1 MSRLIFEG
9 DIFNSLGDKFPNI
22 YFSNVSVFDEKIS
35 VELNSFVEEV
45 VLNHMEQELKVYLVP
60 IYNDNDYQKIISD
73 PDNIISNIY
82 DIRETNFPSFTQ
94 PPDETTDN
102 VDETTSPSG
111 AENITDPTTEIVSS
125 TTTTPTATPTET
137 PRGTITS
144 GDTTSPA
151 YFIQFLIESYEKVAT
166 RNYNSNNSQYYK
178 LVAKK
183 QIVDFPQELTK
194 LDYLSFVTFTS
205 FLTPQEIEDKAI
217 RQDFDS
223 FVLDEVSNI
232 SFCRTVVDRSVVNE
246 PFIVYLNGEES
257 YYGPVLK
264 SLNGIYRAN
273 NLKQFEKLLAN
284 ITQTN
289 EIFTNSGDQ
298 QLQSFVDSSAFIV
311 ETQKMK
317 IDFLTQIKS
326 LLDSF
331 PARTSVSRLGVFYT
345 QLREQIFAFNDF
357 LSRQLGLEKKIIT
370 TNFNFDFRNISDTVL
385 LDTRVPYDSLYRLR
399 NSDFSFYNEE
409 FIYNPFMDRTRR
421 FRSPDREQ
429 LSYNHTY
436 FLFDYEKALYKTSNI
451 SQIFNVDEVNLY
463 FGNNCLA
470 PYFQFYAVTYERLA
484 PNHPSQGGV
493 STTCAI
499 RGTFNNIEYGVD
511 IPPDQSLALNV
522 QQTSSVTT
530 INTISTLYRSDVF
543 VESGGSATERLTTLI
558 AQRNFDTIESIGEYK
573 LACFEVGD
581 LQTQLN
587 TPTAYKFKVD
597 IKDYTA
603 NFVIDKIVRPARAA
617 LAGIED
623 YYDLASDFCSY
634 NDLDGK
640 FNDFFIDSIGE
651 RYAASAKPPWEL
663 APIWYNILTNLLT
676 KNNIEDTSATLIDSI
691 QMQVITISPSTG
703 NLDNIERFVEIFKTL
718 LSNFEEGGRIY
729 EQIYGGTR
737 TDSTPLGNGLIDN
750 IDTAYIRNF
759 EDLPPILDRN
769 VSSYV
774 TEYECF
780 ENVEKFNRS
789 KQISVFTGRTNIT
802 FKKMLRLVDKNM
814 KDLFGFNII
823 QDTEGRGDESQSGS
837 RGTGASSGVTATL
850 DTKRLSSALGN
861 NVYDEKTNLAFAYFF
876 WLGRNIIDSGNF
888 VQSMKVGC
896 ASYANNPN
904 NPREINGNPIPDIYK
919 QTLSGDQKG
928 TVREQ
933 TQMIINTMQ
942 YIRQLARSSN
952 IDSLSDELN
961 LQTIMRSIKGGT
973 IDDEKL
979 TSITGICS
987 DATEGT
993 FLEIL
998 DGIRLITYNTGA
1010 AYLLEE
1016 FIIFYSRTDVSVSA
1030 SIGAAGT
1037 GPQPV

>member
-22 YFSNVSVFDEKIS
+22 YFSNVSVFDETINI
-35 VELNSFVEEV
+35 ELNGFVEEV
-45 VLNHMEQELKVYLVP
+45 VLNHIEQELKVYLVP

-73 PDNIISNIY
+73 PDNLISNIY
-82 DIRETNFPSFTQ
+82 DIRESNFPSFTQ
-94 PPDETTDN
+94 PSDETTDN

-111 AENITDPTTEIVSS
+111 AENITDPTAEIVSS
-125 TTTTPTATPTET
+125 TTTTPTATPTT
-137 PRGTITS
+137 PMGTITS
-144 GDTTSPA
+144 GDTTSPT
-151 YFIQFLIESYEKVAT
+151 YFIQFLIENYEKVAT
-166 RNYNSNNSQYYK
+166 RNYNSNNNQYYK
-178 LVAKK
+178 LVARK
-183 QIVDFPQELTK
+183 QIVNFPQELAK

-232 SFCRTVVDRSVVNE
+232 SFCRTVVDRKVVNE
-246 PFIVYLNGEES
+246 PFIAYLNGEEK

-264 SLNGIYRAN
+264 SLNGTYRAN
-273 NLKQFEKLLAN
+273 NLEQFEKLLEN

-289 EIFTNSGDQ
+289 QVFTNSGDQ

-331 PARTSVSRLGVFYT
+331 PRRTNVSRLGVFYT
-345 QLREQIFAFNDF
+345 QLKEQIFAFNDF
-357 LSRQLGLEKKIIT
+357 LSRQLRLEKKIIT
-370 TNFNFDFRNISDTVL
+370 TNYNFDFRNTSDTVL

-421 FRSPDREQ
+421 FLSPDRDQ
-429 LSYNHTY
+429 LCYNHTY

-451 SQIFNVDEVNLY
+451 SQIFNVDEVNMY

-470 PYFQFYAVTYERLA
+470 PYFQFYVVTYERL
-484 PNHPSQGGV
+484 STFMTWGGG
-493 STTCAI
+493 TTTACAI
-499 RGTFNNIEYGVD
+499 DATFNNIEYNTD
-511 IPPDQSLALNV
+511 SSPDLSLALNV
-522 QQTSSVTT
+522 QQSSNITT
-530 INTISTLYRSDVF
+530 LHELTTLRKGNVL
-543 VESGGSATERLTTLI
+543 VESGGSATERLDTLI

-581 LQTQLN
+581 LQMRLD

-603 NFVIDKIVRPARAA
+603 NFVIDKIIRPARAA

-663 APIWYNILTNLLT
+663 APIWYNILSNLLT

-691 QMQVITISPSTG
+691 QMQVITISPFTG
-703 NLDNIERFVEIFKTL
+703 NLNNIERFMQIYKSL

-729 EQIYGGTR
+729 EQIYGGTHA
-737 TDSTPLGNGLIDN
+737 DGTPSGNGLIDN

-789 KQISVFTGRTNIT
+789 KQISVVAGRTNIT

-814 KDLFGFNII
+814 KDLFGFNIV
-823 QDTEGRGDESQSGS
+823 QDREGRGDESQSGS
-837 RGTGASSGVTATL
+837 RGTGASSGVTAIL
-850 DTKRLSSALGN
+850 DTKSLSSALGN
-861 NVYDEKTNLAFAYFF
+861 NNYNEKINLAFAYFF
-876 WLGRNIIDSGNF
+876 WLGRNMIDSESF
-888 VQSMKVGC
+888 VNDMRLGC
-896 ASYANNPN
+896 ESYADRPN
-904 NPREINGNPIPDIYK
+904 IKREIHGNPIPEHYR
-919 QTLSGDQKG
+919 QTLTRVQKDK
-928 TVREQ
+928 VREQ

-952 IDSLSDELN
+952 IDALSDELN

-998 DGIRLITYNTGA
+998 DGIRLLAYNTGA
-1010 AYLLEE
+1010 GYLLEE
-1016 FIIFYSRTDVSVSA
+1016 FITFYSRTDPPASA
-1030 SIGAAGT
+1030 
-1037 GPQPV
+1037 

>member
-22 YFSNVSVFDEKIS
+22 YFSNVSVFDETINI
-35 VELNSFVEEV
+35 ELNGFVEEV
-45 VLNHMEQELKVYLVP
+45 VLNHIEQELKVYLVP

-73 PDNIISNIY
+73 PDNLISNIY
-82 DIRETNFPSFTQ
+82 DTRETNFPDFRDRDAPQ
-94 PPDETTDN
+94 DQ
-102 VDETTSPSG
+102 
-111 AENITDPTTEIVSS
+111 
-125 TTTTPTATPTET
+125 
-137 PRGTITS
+137 GTYFPGGTF
-144 GDTTSPA
+144 GDRPA
-151 YFIQFLIESYEKVAT
+151 YFMQFLIENYEKVAT
-166 RNYNSNNSQYYK
+166 RNYNSNNNQYYK
-178 LVAKK
+178 LVVKK
-183 QIVDFPQELTK
+183 QINNFRQELAK

-232 SFCRTVVDRSVVNE
+232 SFCRTVVNRSVVNE
-246 PFIVYLNGEES
+246 PFIAYLNGEEN

-264 SLNGIYRAN
+264 NLNGTYRAN
-273 NLKQFEKLLAN
+273 NLEQFEKLLEN

-289 EIFTNSGDQ
+289 QIFTNSGDQ

-331 PARTSVSRLGVFYT
+331 PRRTNVSRLGVFYT
-345 QLREQIFAFNDF
+345 QLKEQIFAFNDF
-357 LSRQLGLEKKIIT
+357 LSRQLTLEKKIIT
-370 TNFNFDFRNISDTVL
+370 TNYNFDFRNTSDTVL

-421 FRSPDREQ
+421 FLSPDRDQ
-429 LSYNHTY
+429 LCYNHTY

-451 SQIFNVDEVNLY
+451 SQIFNVDEVNMY

-470 PYFQFYAVTYERLA
+470 PYFQFYVVTYERL
-484 PNHPSQGGV
+484 STFMTWGGG
-493 STTCAI
+493 TTTACAI
-499 RGTFNNIEYGVD
+499 DATFNNIEYNTD
-511 IPPDQSLALNV
+511 SSPDLSLALNV
-522 QQTSSVTT
+522 QQSSNITT
-530 INTISTLYRSDVF
+530 LHELTTLRKGNVF
-543 VESGGSATERLTTLI
+543 VESGGSATERLDTLI

-581 LQTQLN
+581 LQMRLD

-603 NFVIDKIVRPARAA
+603 NFVIDKIIRPARAA

-640 FNDFFIDSIGE
+640 FNDFFVDSIGE

-663 APIWYNILTNLLT
+663 APIWYNILSNFLT
-676 KNNIEDTSATLIDSI
+676 KNNIEDTSENLVNSI
-691 QMQVITISPSTG
+691 QMQVIKISPFTG
-703 NLDNIERFVEIFKTL
+703 NLNNIERFIQIYKTL

-737 TDSTPLGNGLIDN
+737 TDGTPLGNGLIDN

-789 KQISVFTGRTNIT
+789 KQISVVAGRTNIT

-814 KDLFGFNII
+814 KDLFGFNIV
-823 QDTEGRGDESQSGS
+823 QDRVGRGDESQSGS
-837 RGTGASSGVTATL
+837 RGTGASSGVTAIL
-850 DTKRLSSALGN
+850 DTKSLSAALGN
-861 NVYDEKTNLAFAYFF
+861 NNYDEKINLAFAYFF
-876 WLGRNIIDSGNF
+876 WQGRNMIDSESF
-888 VQSMKVGC
+888 VNDMKLGC
-896 ASYANNPN
+896 ESYADRPN
-904 NPREINGNPIPDIYK
+904 IRREVHGNSIPEHYR
-919 QTLSGDQKG
+919 QTLTTDQKD
-928 TVREQ
+928 TIREQ

-952 IDSLSDELN
+952 ISALSDELN

-998 DGIRLITYNTGA
+998 DGIRLLAYNTGA
-1010 AYLLEE
+1010 GYLLEE
-1016 FIIFYSRTDVSVSA
+1016 FITFYSRTDPAASA
-1030 SIGAAGT
+1030 
-1037 GPQPV
+1037 